1 MIEFLRMFPDDET
14 AEQWFVETRWPDG
27 IDCPRCHS
35 DNVQPKTKHA
45 TMPFRCRSCR
55 RFFSVK
61 TETVMQASNI
71 GYQKWVVAGLDRQA
85 RHLGVTRQALIKLW
99 IAERLPKS
107 PTEGTRL
114 SGWRQVAIALLQAT
128 EWIPPGSA
136 GFRI

>member
-1 MIEFLRMFPDDET
+1 MKATEFDRKFDAGEDVSGHVDWSKGKRPNEQIKRVNVDFPT
-14 AEQWFVETRWPDG
+14 
-27 IDCPRCHS
+27 
-35 DNVQPKTKHA
+35 
-45 TMPFRCRSCR
+45 
-55 RFFSVK
+55 
-61 TETVMQASNI
+61 
-71 GYQKWVVAGLDRQA
+71 WVVAGLDRQA